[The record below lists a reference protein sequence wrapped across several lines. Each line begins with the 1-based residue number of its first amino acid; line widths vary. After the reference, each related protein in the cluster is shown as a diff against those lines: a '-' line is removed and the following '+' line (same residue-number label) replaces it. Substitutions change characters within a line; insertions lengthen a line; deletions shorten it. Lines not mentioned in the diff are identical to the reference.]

1 MLFFAVF
8 LGFVAENMRESNVE
22 HRHEKEYAA
31 ELYKELYAD
40 SIAFTQKLTARLSKE
55 QDCDYMYSYLK
66 DSSLTDLPKKFYPA
80 YTIVFYLINS
90 YTFEPKDGV
99 LSQLKSSGSLRYF
112 KNKKL
117 VSSLSEF
124 DRLLETTGEVYT
136 GYNNYILQNLQ
147 PFMINNLNTLQF
159 DIFSRTVLVSDPD
172 IYNWDKR
179 EAVLLANKI
188 NLKKTYDV
196 FFVNRFLKQCTE
208 KNLALITAIKKEYHL

>member
-1 MLFFAVF
+1 MMFLAVF
-8 LGFVAENMRESNVE
+8 CGFLAENQREHIVE
-22 HRHEKEYAA
+22 GKRAKEYAA
-31 ELYKELYAD
+31 LLLEDLKNDSAYINEVTANQLLMLHRAD
-40 SIAFTQKLTARLSKE
+40 SLLAILSSDQFINNNGRIVNLFNHVGTLVDFKPAFEINFE
-55 QDCDYMYSYLK
+55 QIK
-66 DSSLTDLPKKFYPA
+66 
-80 YTIVFYLINS
+80 N
-90 YTFEPKDGV
+90 
-99 LSQLKSSGSLRYF
+99 SGSLRYF

-117 VSSLSEF
+117 VSSFSEF
-124 DRLLETTGEVYT
+124 DRLLETTSEVYI

>member
-1 MLFFAVF
+1 MMFLAVF
-8 LGFVAENMRESNVE
+8 CGFLAENQREHIVE
-22 HRHEKEYAA
+22 GKRAKEYAA
-31 ELYKELYAD
+31 LLLEDLKNDSAYINEVTANQLLMLHRAD
-40 SIAFTQKLTARLSKE
+40 SLLAILSSDQFINNNGRIVNLFNHVGTLVDFKPAFEINFE
-55 QDCDYMYSYLK
+55 QIK
-66 DSSLTDLPKKFYPA
+66 
-80 YTIVFYLINS
+80 N
-90 YTFEPKDGV
+90 
-99 LSQLKSSGSLRYF
+99 SGSLRYF

-124 DRLLETTGEVYT
+124 DRLLETTSEVYI